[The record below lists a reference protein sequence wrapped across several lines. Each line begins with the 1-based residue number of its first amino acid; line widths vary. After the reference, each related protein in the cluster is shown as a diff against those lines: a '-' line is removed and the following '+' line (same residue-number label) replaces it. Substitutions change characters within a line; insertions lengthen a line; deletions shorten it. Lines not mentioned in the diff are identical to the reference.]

1 MNALRH
7 AKQAYSAAKAPTRTF
22 KNLEYDAVARITHRL
37 VAAANKGP
45 EGFNSLVAALTDNRK
60 LWTIFMAD
68 IASPS
73 NQLPQELKEHLVYL
87 TEFTMQHSSKVLAR
101 EADVRPLVEINTAIM
116 RGLRSGAP

>member
-22 KNLEYDAVARITHRL
+22 KNLEYDAIARITHRL
-37 VAAANKGP
+37 VAAAGKGP
-45 EGFNSLVAALTDNRK
+45 DGFSALATALTDNRK
-60 LWTIFMAD
+60 LWFIFMAD

-73 NQLPQELKEHLVYL
+73 NKLPQELKEHLVYL
-87 TEFTMQHSSKVLAR
+87 TEFTRQHTSKVLAR
-101 EADVRPLVEINTAIM
+101 KAGVAPLVEINTAIM

>member
-7 AKQAYSAAKAPTRTF
+7 AKQAYSAAKAPTRTV
-22 KNLEYDAVARITHRL
+22 KNLEYDAIARITHKL
-37 VAAANKGP
+37 VAAAGKGP
-45 EGFNSLVAALTDNRK
+45 EGFNTLAAALTDNRR

-73 NQLPQELKEHLVYL
+73 NKLPQELKEHLVYL
-87 TEFTMQHSSKVLAR
+87 TEFTRQHTSKVLAR
-101 EADVRPLVEINTAIM
+101 QADVKPLVDINTAIM

>member
-22 KNLEYDAVARITHRL
+22 KNLEYDAIARITHRL
-37 VAAANKGP
+37 IAAANKGP
-45 EGFNSLVAALTDNRK
+45 DGFNTLVAALTDNRK

-87 TEFTMQHSSKVLAR
+87 TEFTMQYSSKVLAR

>member
-1 MNALRH
+1 MNALRQ

-37 VAAANKGP
+37 VVTAGKGP
-45 EGFNSLVAALTDNRK
+45 DGFNALAVALTDNRK
-60 LWTIFMAD
+60 LWSIFMAD

-73 NQLPQELKEHLVYL
+73 NKLPQELKEHLVYL
-87 TEFTMQHSSKVLAR
+87 TEFTRQHTSKVLAR
-101 EADVRPLVEINTAIM
+101 KAGVEPLVEINTAIM